1 MKKILTYGLLFL
13 VGLLLIT
20 GCGEKELDL
29 TVNEVIDKVM
39 EGLEDNSPMVSNT
52 EVTKENMEYYLGT
65 DTIDIEEGIASEPV
79 MSSIAHSVVVIKVA
93 DGTDINAVK
102 EKIKE
107 NVNPQKWVCVE
118 AEKVIVENKGN
129 IIILIMSNND
139 LATKIQENFNNL

>member
-13 VGLLLIT
+13 GGLLLIT

-102 EKIKE
+102 DKIKE

>member
-13 VGLLLIT
+13 GGLLLIT

-139 LATKIQENFNNL
+139 LAKKIQENFNNL

>member
-13 VGLLLIT
+13 GGLLLIT

-65 DTIDIEEGIASEPV
+65 DTIDIEKGIASEPV

>member
-13 VGLLLIT
+13 GGLLLIT

>member
-13 VGLLLIT
+13 GGLLLIT

-65 DTIDIEEGIASEPV
+65 DTIDIEAGIASEPV

-102 EKIKE
+102 DKIKE

>member
-13 VGLLLIT
+13 GGLLLIT

-65 DTIDIEEGIASEPV
+65 DTIDIEAGIASEPV